1 MAWGF
6 ESPLSHHFLEISLIM
21 TIGSGQATDDSI
33 VKTTN
38 SDGKDTT
45 PSEITERMDRME
57 VVVEDVSALTKKI
70 SITLPKKGVQ
80 KKLEK
85 AYGKLQR
92 ETKIKGFR
100 RGKVPRSVIIKHYQ
114 GQVEAEVGEK
124 LVQESYFDAIEQEK
138 VDPVVHPDIS
148 DPVFQ
153 EDGTFTYVANIDI
166 RPEFDLADY
175 KGIEVE
181 KDSTPISDAAI
192 EIEIEE
198 LRRDMAPLRSA
209 ADRAVE
215 EGDVVVVDFE
225 GFHNGKAMK
234 EVKNEN
240 FSVDVGSGKLS
251 PEFEEKLVGMKQG
264 EDASHEVDFPG
275 HYNNPVLAGKT
286 VEFRVNVKD
295 VKERV
300 LPELN
305 DDFAKDVDDAYGSF
319 ADLQNAISERLQKEK
334 DERAE
339 GDITDR
345 LMLKLLENHSFEVP
359 ERLVRFEVE
368 EMIKTTEKSLEQQGM
383 NLESAGINRDELAGQ
398 SKETAE
404 KRVRGDFILKKIA
417 EVEEIK
423 VKDEDMDR
431 AFQRIGDQYNMTLA
445 KVKEFFQS
453 RDDLLPFMNEILNE
467 KILTFLRENAKFVEA
482 APVVEEEAAEESSD

>member
-1 MAWGF
+1 
-6 ESPLSHHFLEISLIM
+6 
-21 TIGSGQATDDSI
+21 
-33 VKTTN
+33 
-38 SDGKDTT
+38 
-45 PSEITERMDRME
+45 MD

-70 SITLPKKGVQ
+70 TITLPKDGVQ

-100 RGKVPRSVIIKHYQ
+100 RGKVPRTVIIRNYQ
-114 GQVEAEVGEK
+114 GQVQAEIGEK

-138 VDPVVHPDIS
+138 IDPVVHPDIS
-148 DPVFQ
+148 EPVFND
-153 EDGTFTYVANIDI
+153 DGTFTYIANIDI
-166 RPEFDLADY
+166 RPEFELGEY

-181 KDSTPISDAAI
+181 KVDSKVSDAAV
-192 EIEIEE
+192 EVEIEE
-198 LRRDMAPLRSA
+198 LRREMAPLKT

-215 EGDVVVVDFE
+215 VGDVIVVDFE

-234 EVKNEN
+234 EVKNDN
-240 FSVDVGSGKLS
+240 YSVDVGAGKLS

-264 EDASHEVDFPG
+264 EDASHEVDFPAE
-275 HYNNPVLAGKT
+275 YVNPVLAGKK
-286 VEFRVNVKD
+286 VEFRVSVKE

-305 DDFAKDVDDAYGSF
+305 DEFAKDIDKNFKTF
-319 ADLQNAISERLQKEK
+319 ADLTANVRETLQKEK
-334 DERAE
+334 DKTTE

-345 LMLKLLENHSFEVP
+345 IMLKLLEGHEFEVP

-368 EMIKTTEKSLEQQGM
+368 EMIKNTEKQLEQQGM
-383 NLESAGINRDELAGQ
+383 NLESAGINRDDLAKQ
-398 SKETAE
+398 SQETAE

-417 EVEEIK
+417 DTEDIK

-431 AFQRIGDQYNMTLA
+431 AFQRIADQYNMTIS

-467 KILTFLRENAKFVEA
+467 KILTFLRDNATFVDA
-482 APVVEEEAAEESSD
+482 APAKKEEAAEEVKEESAD

>member
-1 MAWGF
+1 
-6 ESPLSHHFLEISLIM
+6 
-21 TIGSGQATDDSI
+21 
-33 VKTTN
+33 
-38 SDGKDTT
+38 
-45 PSEITERMDRME
+45 MDRMD

-70 SITLPKKGVQ
+70 TITLPKEGVQ

-92 ETKIKGFR
+92 ETKMKGFR
-100 RGKVPRSVIIKHYQ
+100 RGKVPRKVIIRHYQ

-124 LVQESYFDAIEQEK
+124 LVQDSYFDAIEQEK
-138 VDPVVHPDIS
+138 VDPVVHPDIA
-148 DPVFQ
+148 DPKFN
-153 EDGTFTYVANIDI
+153 EDGTFTYVANIDV
-166 RPEFDLADY
+166 RPEFELGEY

-181 KDSTPISDAAI
+181 KSSGEISEAAV

-198 LRRDMAPLRSA
+198 LRRDMAPLRSVKG
-209 ADRAVE
+209 RGIE
-215 EGDVVVVDFE
+215 NGDVIVVDFE

-240 FSVDVGSGKLS
+240 YSVDVGAGKLS

-264 EDASHEVDFPG
+264 EDANHEVDFPAE
-275 HYNNPVLAGKT
+275 YVNPVLAGKK
-286 VEFRVNVKD
+286 VEFRVQVKE

-305 DDFAKDVDDAYGSF
+305 DEFAKDVDEKHTSLDG
-319 ADLQNAISERLQKEK
+319 LRNVIRERLQKEK
-334 DERAE
+334 DEQAE
-339 GDITDR
+339 GDLTDR
-345 LMLKLLENHSFEVP
+345 IMLKLLEGHEFEVP

-368 EMIKTTEKSLEQQGM
+368 EMIKNTEKSLEQQGL
-383 NLESAGINRDELAGQ
+383 NLESAGINRDELAER

-417 EVEEIK
+417 DAEDIK
-423 VKDEDMDR
+423 VNDEDLDR
-431 AFQRIGDQYNMTLA
+431 AFKRIGDQYNMPIA
-445 KVKEFFQS
+445 QVKEFFQS

-467 KILTFLRENAKFVEA
+467 KILTFLRDNTTFVDA
-482 APVVEEEAAEESSD
+482 APDDAKEKKEEKEESTD

>member
-1 MAWGF
+1 
-6 ESPLSHHFLEISLIM
+6 
-21 TIGSGQATDDSI
+21 
-33 VKTTN
+33 
-38 SDGKDTT
+38 
-45 PSEITERMDRME
+45 ME

-70 SITLPKKGVQ
+70 TITLPKDGVQ

-92 ETKIKGFR
+92 ETKMKGFR
-100 RGKVPRSVIIKHYQ
+100 RGKVPRKVIIRHYQ

-124 LVQESYFDAIEQEK
+124 LVQDTYFDAIEQEK
-138 VDPVVHPDIS
+138 VDPVVHPDIA
-148 DPVFQ
+148 DPKFN
-153 EDGTFTYVANIDI
+153 EDGTFSYVANIDV
-166 RPEFDLADY
+166 RPEFELGDY

-181 KDSTPISDAAI
+181 KTAGDISEAAV

-198 LRRDMAPLRSA
+198 LRRDMAPLRS
-209 ADRAVE
+209 VE
-215 EGDVVVVDFE
+215 GRGIENGDVIVVDFE

-240 FSVDVGSGKLS
+240 YSVDVGAGKLS

-264 EDASHEVDFPG
+264 EDATHEVEFPAE
-275 HYNNPVLAGKT
+275 YVNPVLAGKK
-286 VEFRVNVKD
+286 VEFRVQVKE

-305 DDFAKDVDDAYGSF
+305 DEFAKDVDEKHASLD
-319 ADLQNAISERLQKEK
+319 DLRNVIRERLQKEK
-334 DERAE
+334 DKQAE
-339 GDITDR
+339 GDLTDR
-345 LMLKLLENHSFEVP
+345 IMLKLLEGHEFEVP

-368 EMIKTTEKSLEQQGM
+368 EMIKNTEKSLEQQGM
-383 NLESAGINRDELAGQ
+383 NLESAGINRDELAER

-417 EVEEIK
+417 DTEDIK
-423 VKDEDMDR
+423 VNDEDLDR
-431 AFQRIGDQYNMTLA
+431 AFKRIGDQYNMPIA
-445 KVKEFFQS
+445 QVKEFFQS

-467 KILTFLRENAKFVEA
+467 KILTFLRDNATFVDA
-482 APVVEEEAAEESSD
+482 APDSAKEEKEEEEEKKD

>member
-1 MAWGF
+1 
-6 ESPLSHHFLEISLIM
+6 
-21 TIGSGQATDDSI
+21 
-33 VKTTN
+33 
-38 SDGKDTT
+38 
-45 PSEITERMDRME
+45 MD

-70 SITLPKKGVQ
+70 TITLPEKGVQ

-92 ETKIKGFR
+92 ETKMKGFR
-100 RGKVPRSVIIKHYQ
+100 RGKVPRTVIVRHYQ

-124 LVQESYFDAIEQEK
+124 LVQDSYFDAIEQEK

-148 DPVFQ
+148 EPKFN
-153 EDGTFTYVANIDI
+153 EDGTFSYVANIDV
-166 RPEFDLADY
+166 RPEFELGEY

-181 KDSTPISDAAI
+181 KTPGEISEAAV

-198 LRRDMAPLRSA
+198 LRRDMAPLRS
-209 ADRAVE
+209 VE
-215 EGDVVVVDFE
+215 GRGIENGDVIVVDFE

-240 FSVDVGSGKLS
+240 YSIDVGAGKLS

-264 EDASHEVDFPG
+264 EDANHEVEFPAE
-275 HYNNPVLAGKT
+275 YVNPMLAGKT
-286 VEFRVNVKD
+286 VEFRVQVKE
-295 VKERV
+295 VKERM

-305 DDFAKDVDDAYGSF
+305 DEFAKDVDEKHTSL
-319 ADLQNAISERLQKEK
+319 ADLQSVIRERLQKEK
-334 DERAE
+334 DEQAE
-339 GDITDR
+339 GDLTDKI
-345 LMLKLLENHSFEVP
+345 MLKLLEGHEFDVP

-368 EMIKTTEKSLEQQGM
+368 EMIKNTEKSLEQQGL
-383 NLESAGINRDELAGQ
+383 NLESAGINRDELAER

-417 EVEEIK
+417 DAEDIK
-423 VKDEDMDR
+423 VNDEDLDR
-431 AFQRIGDQYNMTLA
+431 AFKRIGDQYNMPIA
-445 KVKEFFQS
+445 QVKEFFQS

-467 KILTFLRENAKFVEA
+467 KILTFLRDNAIYVDAVPEDAKGEK
-482 APVVEEEAAEESSD
+482 EEGTD

>member
-1 MAWGF
+1 
-6 ESPLSHHFLEISLIM
+6 
-21 TIGSGQATDDSI
+21 
-33 VKTTN
+33 
-38 SDGKDTT
+38 
-45 PSEITERMDRME
+45 MD
-57 VVVEDVSALTKKI
+57 VAVEDVSALTKKI
-70 SITLPKKGVQ
+70 TITLPKDGVQ

-100 RGKVPRSVIIKHYQ
+100 RGKVPRTVIIKHYQ
-114 GQVEAEVGEK
+114 GQVQAEVGEK

-148 DPVFQ
+148 EPVFN
-153 EDGTFTYVANIDI
+153 EDGTFTFVANIDI
-166 RPEFDLADY
+166 RPEFELGEY

-181 KDSTPISDAAI
+181 KIVTEISDAAV
-192 EIEIEE
+192 EVEIEE
-198 LRRDMAPLRSA
+198 LRRDMAPLRSVT
-209 ADRAVE
+209 DRGVE
-215 EGDVVVVDFE
+215 NGDVIVVDFE

-240 FSVDVGSGKLS
+240 YSVDVGSGKLS

-264 EDASHEVDFPG
+264 EDASHEVDFPAE
-275 HYNNPVLAGKT
+275 YVNPVLAGKN
-286 VEFRVNVKD
+286 VEFRVKVKE

-305 DDFAKDVDDAYGSF
+305 DEFAKDVDEKYTSLAE
-319 ADLQNAISERLQKEK
+319 LQTEIRERLQKEK
-334 DERAE
+334 DGRAE

-345 LMLKLLENHSFEVP
+345 VMLKLLEGHAFDVP

-368 EMIKTTEKSLEQQGM
+368 EMIKNTEKQLEQQGM
-383 NLESAGINRDELAGQ
+383 NLESAGINREDLAEQ

-417 EVEEIK
+417 DIEDIK
-423 VKDEDMDR
+423 VKDEDLDR
-431 AFQRIGDQYNMTLA
+431 AFQRIGDQYNMPLA
-445 KVKEFFQS
+445 QVKEFFQS

-467 KILTFLRENAKFVEA
+467 KILTFLRENATFVDA
-482 APVVEEEAAEESSD
+482 APAAKEETVEEVKEESGD